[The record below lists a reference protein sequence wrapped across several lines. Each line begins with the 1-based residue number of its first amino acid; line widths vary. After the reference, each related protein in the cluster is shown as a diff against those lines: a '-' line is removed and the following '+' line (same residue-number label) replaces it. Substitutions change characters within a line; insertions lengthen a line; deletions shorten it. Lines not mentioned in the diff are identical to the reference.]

1 MTKKEYHD
9 YQAAA
14 ALGLIP
20 DSDNPLFL
28 FSGISKDLLLDIVN
42 GKLDP
47 IQLARI
53 ELRNRGLDL
62 KTGRWIGWKQ
72 EADKD
77 LIFA

>member
-47 IQLARI
+47 VQLARI

>member
-1 MTKKEYHD
+1 MTKKEYND

-20 DSDNPLFL
+20 DEENPVFL

-42 GKLDP
+42 GKLDSV
-47 IQLARI
+47 QLARI

-62 KTGRWIGWKQ
+62 KTGRWIGWKV
-72 EADKD
+72 EADKE

>member
-1 MTKKEYHD
+1 MTKKDYND

-20 DSDNPLFL
+20 DGENPVFI

-47 IQLARI
+47 IQLALI
-53 ELRNRGLDL
+53 ELRNRGLDP
-62 KTGRWIGWKQ
+62 KTGKWIGWKKNEESYQ
-72 EADKD
+72 VA
-77 LIFA
+77 

>member
-1 MTKKEYHD
+1 MTKKEYHEF
-9 YQAAA
+9 QSAA

-20 DSDNPLFL
+20 DEENPVFL

-42 GKLDP
+42 GKLDSV
-47 IQLARI
+47 QLARI

-72 EADKD
+72 HADND
-77 LIFA
+77 MIFA

>member
-1 MTKKEYHD
+1 MTKKEYND

-14 ALGLIP
+14 ALGIIP
-20 DSDNPLFL
+20 DSENPVFL

-47 IQLARI
+47 LQLAQI

-62 KTGRWIGWKQ
+62 ETGRWIGWKQ

-77 LIFA
+77 VIFA